1 MYFHIIYIYINP
13 VFECYFVKADPNI
26 ETTYVIEDK
35 TIYIKCEESFENIF
49 YKTQEAFKIFEDKL
63 DNYDYILRTNL
74 SSCIIFH
81 KYKNWLETL
90 PKTKVYNGS
99 IHWHGRYI
107 YASGSAFTCSP
118 DVIKIFLE
126 SKTKQYIIDDITYGK
141 ICMEHNILLTSA
153 PLNHIFL
160 ETFQK
165 ELEQF
170 NQYECAFHFRIKSGN
185 RNNDLQIYYKL
196 LNIYYNIDDLK

>member
-1 MYFHIIYIYINP
+1 
-13 VFECYFVKADPNI
+13 
-26 ETTYVIEDK
+26 
-35 TIYIKCEESFENIF
+35 
-49 YKTQEAFKIFEDKL
+49 
-63 DNYDYILRTNL
+63 
-74 SSCIIFH
+74 
-81 KYKNWLETL
+81 
-90 PKTKVYNGS
+90 
-99 IHWHGRYI
+99 
-107 YASGSAFTCSP
+107 
-118 DVIKIFLE
+118 
-126 SKTKQYIIDDITYGK
+126 
-141 ICMEHNILLTSA
+141 MEHNILLTSA